1 MKCSEILLRDPF
13 VLPYRGTYYL
23 YGTRSET
30 AFAGEAFGFDVY
42 QSADLIEW
50 SKPKEIFTRP
60 EGFWATMNYWAPEV
74 HVYRDAFYLF
84 ATFSDGPRQG
94 TAILRADSP
103 EGPFVPWSDGT
114 ITPRDWRCLD
124 GTLYIANDGTPYMVF
139 CHEWM
144 QVRDGQI
151 LAIRLSED
159 LKAPLG
165 EPKLLFTATQGKP
178 AIRPFLFWNYVT
190 DGPFFFRTED
200 GRLHLLWS
208 SYGRRNAYVQALA
221 HSDNDE
227 ITGHWTVD
235 RELLYTKDGGHGMI
249 FRTFDGQCM
258 LTLHSPNRKK
268 SEHPIFIPIRYENG
282 KLSV

>member
-13 VLPYRGTYYL
+13 VLPYRGTYDL

-74 HVYRDAFYLF
+74 H
-84 ATFSDGPRQG
+84 
-94 TAILRADSP
+94 
-103 EGPFVPWSDGT
+103 
-114 ITPRDWRCLD
+114 
-124 GTLYIANDGTPYMVF
+124 M
-139 CHEWM
+139 
-144 QVRDGQI
+144 
-151 LAIRLSED
+151 
-159 LKAPLG
+159 
-165 EPKLLFTATQGKP
+165 
-178 AIRPFLFWNYVT
+178 
-190 DGPFFFRTED
+190 
-200 GRLHLLWS
+200 
-208 SYGRRNAYVQALA
+208 
-221 HSDNDE
+221 
-227 ITGHWTVD
+227 D

-249 FRTFDGQCM
+249 FRTFDGPCM